1 MNVNTYIDIE
11 LTEEDVKKIIAEF
24 INKKYGGTINVGQY
38 DIEIHVGMRE
48 RNFTEEPCFED
59 AVVHC
64 RFGAEARIKE

>member
-1 MNVNTYIDIE
+1 MD
-11 LTEEDVKKIIAEF
+11 
-24 INKKYGGTINVGQY
+24 QY

>member
-11 LTEEDVKKIIAEF
+11 L
-24 INKKYGGTINVGQY
+24 
-38 DIEIHVGMRE
+38 
-48 RNFTEEPCFED
+48 TEEPCFED

>member
-1 MNVNTYIDIE
+1 MD
-11 LTEEDVKKIIAEF
+11 
-24 INKKYGGTINVGQY
+24 QY
-38 DIEIHVGMRE
+38 DIKIHVGMRE